1 VRVPPQFQRFI
12 DPNNKL
18 QALLLQR
25 IDQLPQQSAQALYAM
40 EPAELMVF
48 KAILPEVGFM
58 FDAIIQMKQK
68 QQGGGGQPGGQ
79 QPGGQ
84 DAPGQQNGQQPGAP
98 GAGPGPGPGPSGPGP
113 SNAGGPPRP
122 QTGLSSL

>member
-68 QQGGGGQPGGQ
+68 QQGGGGQTGGQ
-79 QPGGQ
+79 QG
-84 DAPGQQNGQQPGAP
+84 APGADAANGQQSGAP
-98 GAGPGPGPGPSGPGP
+98 GAGPGAGPGPSGPGP

-122 QTGLSSL
+122 QTGLSNL